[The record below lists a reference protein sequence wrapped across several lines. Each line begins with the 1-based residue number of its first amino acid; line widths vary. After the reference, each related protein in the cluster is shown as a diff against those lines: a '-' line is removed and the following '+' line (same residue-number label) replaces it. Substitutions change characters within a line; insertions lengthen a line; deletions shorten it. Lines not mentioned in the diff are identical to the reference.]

1 MPRYYGAIRDRS
13 NMCLF
18 VMTLMKIHV
27 RSDMTVCIQE
37 ICSIV

>member
-1 MPRYYGAIRDRS
+1 MYYGAIRNRS

-18 VMTLMKIHV
+18 VMTLMKFHV
-27 RSDMTVCIQE
+27 RNDMAVCIRE